1 MTREEI
7 LSIEE
12 YCAEHKHR
20 TESAW
25 KNLIYPFGTFIRRR
39 KSIEKMMKSIPSR
52 ESSSNYHPVNMFL
65 RQCHLL
71 ALPENPVSRSSVS
84 RKRTR
89 GKHPKS
95 IANSYYNIN
104 PISLLH

>member
-7 LSIEE
+7 LSVEE

-52 ESSSNYHPVNMFL
+52 ES
-65 RQCHLL
+65 
-71 ALPENPVSRSSVS
+71 
-84 RKRTR
+84 
-89 GKHPKS
+89 
-95 IANSYYNIN
+95 
-104 PISLLH
+104 